1 MLLSDLS
8 FVGARFWDGFD
19 KDSVASQYEPAPV
32 DRLVAWL
39 IDWLCV
45 LAWVAVTAAVG
56 TAFYLTGATVGLSP
70 GALNIIATATVVV
83 PVTIALAWLESSSR
97 EATIGK
103 RTRRLRVV
111 DTDSGS
117 RVPFPRALL
126 RNALKIAVSWTMGH
140 AVVFE
145 IVQTSEAGAIPGW
158 LWVAT
163 AGAYVLPAVYV
174 VWLFVRR
181 GRTPY
186 DWISRTTVTW

>member
-1 MLLSDLS
+1 MS
-8 FVGARFWDGFD
+8 RHPW
-19 KDSVASQYEPAPV
+19 
-32 DRLVAWL
+32 DRLVAWF
-39 IDWLCV
+39 IDWLCI
-45 LAWVAVTAAVG
+45 LAWVVVTAVVG
-56 TAFYLTGATVGLSP
+56 VAFYEAGATAGLSP
-70 GALNIIATATVVV
+70 GALNVIATAIVVV

-103 RTRRLRVV
+103 RSRRLRVV
-111 DTDSGS
+111 DADTGT

-126 RNALKIAVSWTMGH
+126 RNALKIALPWMVGH

-145 IVQTSEAGAIPGW
+145 IVQTSEAGAVPGW

-174 VWLFVRR
+174 VSLFLRR

-186 DWISRTTVTW
+186 DWLSRTSVTR

>member
-1 MLLSDLS
+1 MS
-8 FVGARFWDGFD
+8 RHPW
-19 KDSVASQYEPAPV
+19 

-39 IDWLCV
+39 VDCLCI
-45 LAWVAVTAAVG
+45 LGWVAVTAAVG
-56 TAFYLTGATVGLSP
+56 VAFYMAGATVGLSR
-70 GALNIIATATVVV
+70 GALNIIATVIVVV

-97 EATIGK
+97 QATVGK

-111 DTDSGS
+111 DADTGS
-117 RVPFPRALL
+117 RVPFRRALL
-126 RNALKIAVSWTMGH
+126 RNVLKIAVPWLLGH

-145 IVQTSEAGAIPGW
+145 IVQTSEAGAVPGW

-174 VWLFVRR
+174 ASLFVRR

-186 DWISRTTVTW
+186 DRISRTTVTR